1 MSHNALHSNLAN
13 ANGRKNFILL
23 RCFREFCQD
32 IKREVGQI
40 WMALLITELEQQI
53 EGGGIFWKLNNF
65 VTYWLNGFP
74 GSHVDL
80 HVYFV
85 QSKEDTIA
93 GLDSDIGITEVD

>member
-1 MSHNALHSNLAN
+1 
-13 ANGRKNFILL
+13 
-23 RCFREFCQD
+23 
-32 IKREVGQI
+32 
-40 WMALLITELEQQI
+40 MALLITELEQQI
-53 EGGGIFWKLNNF
+53 EGGGVFWKLNNF

-93 GLDSDIGITEVD
+93 GLDSDIGVIEVD